1 MTSILRGTLAAL
13 TFTSTVWLTATPAA
27 ADDYETC
34 AKASG
39 DQAIAA
45 CTRAIDS
52 GRYSGRQLVVL
63 FTNRCVE
70 LNDTQSDKAIAD
82 CSQAIRLDPNGA
94 AAFSGRAGAYR
105 AKGQYDRAIEDMN
118 QAIRLNPN
126 LAAAFYNRGNTHQHE
141 DQHERAIEDFSQAI
155 RLNPNYA
162 DALLNRGVAYYAAD
176 QYDRAIEDFNQTIRL
191 NPNEATAFCNRGM
204 SWERKNDLQRAL
216 ADFRTFSEL
225 APSDPDGPKAI
236 ERVTK
241 ALSGRPVFRYAAG
254 R

>member
-13 TFTSTVWLTATPAA
+13 TFTSTVWLAATPAA

-34 AKASG
+34 AQASG

-52 GRYSGRQLVVL
+52 GRYSGRELAAL

-70 LNDTQSDKAIAD
+70 LNDTQGDKAIAD
-82 CSQAIRLDPNGA
+82 CSQAIRLDPDGA

-105 AKGQYDRAIEDMN
+105 AIGQYDRAIEDMN
-118 QAIRLNPN
+118 QAIRLSPN
-126 LAAAFYNRGNTHQHE
+126 DADMFNNRGLAHHE
-141 DQHERAIEDFSQAI
+141 
-155 RLNPNYA
+155 N
-162 DALLNRGVAYYAAD
+162 G

-191 NPNEATAFCNRGM
+191 APNEAIAFYNRGM

-216 ADFRTFSEL
+216 ADFRKFSEL

-241 ALSGRPVFRYAAG
+241 ALSGR
-254 R
+254 

>member
-13 TFTSTVWLTATPAA
+13 TLTSTVWLAVTPAA

-52 GRYSGRQLVVL
+52 GRYSGRQLAVL

-94 AAFSGRAGAYR
+94 DAFSGRAGAYR
-105 AKGQYDRAIEDMN
+105 AKR
-118 QAIRLNPN
+118 
-126 LAAAFYNRGNTHQHE
+126 
-141 DQHERAIEDFSQAI
+141 
-155 RLNPNYA
+155 
-162 DALLNRGVAYYAAD
+162 

-191 NPNEATAFCNRGM
+191 SPNEAIAFYNRGM

-216 ADFRTFSEL
+216 ADFKTFTEL
-225 APSDPDGPKAI
+225 ATSDPDGPRAI
-236 ERVTK
+236 ARVTK
-241 ALSGRPVFRYAAG
+241 ALSGRHVFR
-254 R
+254 